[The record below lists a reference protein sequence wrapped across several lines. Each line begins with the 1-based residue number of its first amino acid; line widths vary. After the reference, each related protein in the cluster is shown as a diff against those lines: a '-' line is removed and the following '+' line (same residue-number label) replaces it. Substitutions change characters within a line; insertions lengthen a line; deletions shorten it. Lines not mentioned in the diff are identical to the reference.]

1 VIVLDSDSQD
11 FGGFN
16 RLAPARSIFFPVM
29 REKWQN
35 RDNFV
40 QLYIPNRTAI
50 VLCAEENL
58 ARNGLHIN
66 GRGAPKVPVET
77 VKTETAAAVTDA
89 AQLL

>member
-1 VIVLDSDSQD
+1 VMLLDSDSWD

-16 RLAPARSIFFPVM
+16 RLAPAKNIFFPVM

-35 RDNFV
+35 REHFI

-58 ARNGLHIN
+58 AKYGLTIN
-66 GRGAPKVPVET
+66 GRGAKISIPP
-77 VKTETAAAVTDA
+77 TEDIIDGIK
-89 AQLL
+89 